1 MVVGDRKI
9 ITLIAIPFSEH
20 SVKGE
25 GDNGQTVGDNGG
37 FRPGGVDFTGSDV
50 FDIFFKW
57 NIIIGSSGI
66 CRRSVVEMM
75 VWERQHGFS
84 TTSPDSVTSLISAS
98 AFRREITV

>member
-1 MVVGDRKI
+1 MVVGSGVGDSKI

-20 SVKGE
+20 SVEGE

-66 CRRSVVEMM
+66 CRRSVVDDD
-75 VWERQHGFS
+75 GFGND
-84 TTSPDSVTSLISAS
+84 TTA
-98 AFRREITV
+98 

>member
-1 MVVGDRKI
+1 MVVGSGVGDSKI

-20 SVKGE
+20 SVEGE

-37 FRPGGVDFTGSDV
+37 FRPGGVDFTGSDI

-66 CRRSVVEMM
+66 CRQSK
-75 VWERQHGFS
+75 
-84 TTSPDSVTSLISAS
+84 
-98 AFRREITV
+98 